1 MQLDWFIILIFIL
14 NSYNFIWKILAF
26 LKFSLKS
33 VWCCYIKVCGS
44 HTGGREVFSLA
55 LIGIILHYVKSLLYV
70 SISPHYLSSFTS
82 LPIWDFKSWQVS
94 FSNEPWMMAIIFII
108 NKIYQKRK
116 LQKIY
121 SKTIIKRFLYKLIT
135 EVSFW
140 FNYQLVKQT
149 DDSTICFILENIN
162 MIRMEIDTV
171 ARPIF

>member
-1 MQLDWFIILIFIL
+1 M
-14 NSYNFIWKILAF
+14 
-26 LKFSLKS
+26 
-33 VWCCYIKVCGS
+33 
-44 HTGGREVFSLA
+44 
-55 LIGIILHYVKSLLYV
+55 GIILHYVKSLLYV
-70 SISPHYLSSFTS
+70 SISPHDLSSFTS
-82 LPIWDFKSWQVS
+82 LPVWDFKSWQVS
-94 FSNEPWMMAIIFII
+94 FSNEQWMMAIIFII

-162 MIRMEIDTV
+162 MIRMEIGTV
-171 ARPIF
+171 ARTIFWNRFVNYIYTYPQATSDKLYNVLTNYHLIKKTPQRLLNI